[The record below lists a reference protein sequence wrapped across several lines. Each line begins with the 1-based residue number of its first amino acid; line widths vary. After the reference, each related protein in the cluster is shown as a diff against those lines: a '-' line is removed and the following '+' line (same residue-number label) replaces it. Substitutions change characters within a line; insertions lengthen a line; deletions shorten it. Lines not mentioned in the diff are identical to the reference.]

1 MFWFLHR
8 ACVVVFWCFWLAAA
22 VFVYEKRAALQPAFD
37 YAELVWQHDFRA
49 AGDLPQLDGKVTE
62 IFAGDSFQ
70 FEDKNGYAFNYG
82 LAGVAAPRANRG
94 APAELQRLAGDSRTN
109 LSQLL
114 AGRPVT
120 VSVTLANP
128 QTRTGL
134 GLVHHGDTN
143 VNVAMLAA
151 GQGRLN
157 LEQIRTLPLRD
168 EFEMLRAERSA
179 RRQRLG
185 IWGETSLTND
195 AAHGEMTV
203 NPVSTWFR
211 QVASLADF
219 TRVGD

>member
-8 ACVVVFWCFWLAAA
+8 ACLVVFWCFWLAAA
-22 VFVYEKRAALQPAFD
+22 VFIYERRAALQPAFD
-37 YAELVWQHDFRA
+37 CVELVWQHDFRA
-49 AGDLPQLDGKVTE
+49 AGNLPQLDGKVTE

-82 LAGVAAPRANRG
+82 LAGVVAPRANPG
-94 APAELQRLAGDSRTN
+94 APAELKRSAGASRAN
-109 LSQLL
+109 LSRLL

-134 GLVHHGDTN
+134 GLAHCDDTN
-143 VNVAMLAA
+143 VNVAVLAA

-168 EFEMLRAERSA
+168 EFEMLRAERFA
-179 RRQRLG
+179 QRQRLG
-185 IWGETSLTND
+185 IWGETPLANE
-195 AAHGEMTV
+195 AAT
-203 NPVSTWFR
+203 PK
-211 QVASLADF
+211 
-219 TRVGD
+219 